1 MFLDNIGEKLQE
13 YRQELS
19 LSYAEAQELSGLKTE
34 TIQNIEEGVIQPS
47 VLAVHALCYAYGLPM
62 SMLEE
67 RLSEAEENIAIT
79 HNGDEQLYQYL
90 LYAHAVQQELDNI
103 NIPEIA
109 DL

>member
-19 LSYAEAQELSGLKTE
+19 LSYTEAQELSGLKTE
-34 TIQNIEEGVIQPS
+34 TIQDIEEGVIQPS
-47 VLAVHALCYAYGLPM
+47 VLAINALCYAYGIPI

-67 RLSEAEENIAIT
+67 HLSEAEENIVIT
-79 HNGDEQLYQYL
+79 HNGNEQLYQYL

-103 NIPEIA
+103 NVPEIV